1 MKPRFNK
8 FNNNKQ
14 HNRRDNTPEYRGAS
28 VGVRNGDVNGALRRL
43 KKILENDNRQKE
55 LAKREFYEKPSV
67 SRKRRKDQAVKRHK
81 KEMMRG
87 LLTGDAPVTMAGG
100 VDWMKSKRK
109 RRKHMD
115 LQNSIKSSRR
125 NRGQ

>member
-1 MKPRFNK
+1 MKRRFN
-8 FNNNKQ
+8 NYNTKQ
-14 HNRRDNTPEYRGAS
+14 NNRREKTPEFRGAS

-55 LAKREFYEKPSV
+55 LAKREYYEKPSV
-67 SRKRRKDQAVKRHK
+67 GRKRRKDQAIKRHK

-87 LLTGDAPVTMAGG
+87 LLTGDSPVTMASG

-109 RRKHMD
+109 RRRHMD
-115 LQNSIKSSRR
+115 LQNSIKSNRR
-125 NRGQ
+125 NRGL